1 MFEIRA
7 INNAISLALLDL
19 EGFAK
24 SQNLQSKRE
33 IEKAGTLFLLKKLM
47 NDENVELTYSETNK
61 PFLKHRSEHIS
72 ISHSHAK
79 LAIIV
84 NRQEPTGIDIE
95 LIRDKVKSIQNKFLN
110 ENEIDFANNNV
121 ETLVTLWAAKE
132 TLYKIYGR
140 KKMEF
145 KQHLFVEPFHS
156 SSIIGKIEINGF
168 RKRYELVKEKIDEY
182 ILVYMIKGL
191 TA

>member
-1 MFEIRA
+1 MFEIRT

-19 EGFAK
+19 EDFAK
-24 SQNLQSKRE
+24 SQNLQTKRE

-47 NDENVELTYSETNK
+47 NDESIEVTYSETNK
-61 PFLKHRSEHIS
+61 PLLKHRSEHIS

-110 ENEIDFANNNV
+110 ENEIAFANNDV

-145 KQHLFVEPFHS
+145 KKHLFVEPFSS
-156 SSIIGKIEINGF
+156 SSIIGRIEMKDF
-168 RKRYELVKEKIDEY
+168 RKRYELVKEKVGDY
-182 ILVYMIKGL
+182 ILVYSL
-191 TA
+191 NEE

>member
-1 MFEIRA
+1 E
-7 INNAISLALLDL
+7 LAYT
-19 EGFAK
+19 
-24 SQNLQSKRE
+24 N
-33 IEKAGTLFLLKKLM
+33 
-47 NDENVELTYSETNK
+47 TNK
-61 PFLKHRSEHIS
+61 PFLKNRNEHIS

-110 ENEIDFANNNV
+110 ENEITFANNNV

-132 TLYKIYGR
+132 TLYKIYGLEE
-140 KKMEF
+140 MEF
-145 KQHLFVEPFHS
+145 KEHLFVEPYHS
-156 SSIIGKIEINGF
+156 SSIIGRIEMKDF
-168 RKRYELVKEKIDEY
+168 RKRYALMKEKIDEY

-191 TA
+191 TT